1 MNYLT
6 IDFEEWYN
14 LLDVD
19 FSSYE
24 REKRLKDNTIRILS
38 ILEETNSR
46 ATFFFLGSGL
56 EDNKSLV
63 RDIASR
69 YEIGIHGYEH
79 ILIPQQKQEE
89 FRQDVIKSKKL
100 LEDITGKEV
109 YKYRAPG
116 FCIEEKNTFETLYD
130 CGIKVDSSASAIN
143 HQYGHK
149 IIEKDNIQNI
159 NLRNGQIKEYPP
171 SVFNIMGFQGF
182 LGGGYFRL
190 LPYNVLK
197 GIMSKREDDNKDTV
211 LYIHPR
217 DLDFEQP
224 RIKNISLQRK
234 FKSYVGLKSTEHKLK
249 QILTDFS
256 FTDF

>member
-24 REKRLKDNTIRILS
+24 REKRLKDNTIRLLT
-38 ILEETNSR
+38 ILEETNTK
-46 ATFFFLGSGL
+46 ATFFFLGSVL

-63 RDIASR
+63 RDIASK

-79 ILIPQQKQEE
+79 ILITNHKQDK
-89 FRQDVIKSKKL
+89 FRQDVIKAKKL

-109 YKYRAPG
+109 CRYRAPG
-116 FCIEEKNTFETLYD
+116 FCIEEKNTFQTLYD
-130 CGIKVDSSASAIN
+130 CGIRIDSSASAIN

-149 IIEKDNIQNI
+149 IVKTDSVQSIS
-159 NLRNGQIKEYPP
+159 LSNGHMKEYPP
-171 SVFNIMGFQGF
+171 SIFNIMGFKGF
-182 LGGGYFRL
+182 LGGGYFRI
-190 LPYNVLK
+190 LPYNMLR
-197 GIMSKREDDNKDTV
+197 GIISKRENENKDTL

-224 RIKNISLQRK
+224 RIENLSFQRK
-234 FKSYVGLKSTEHKLK
+234 FKSYVGLRSTEHKLK
-249 QILTDFS
+249 KILTDFS
-256 FTDF
+256 FTEF